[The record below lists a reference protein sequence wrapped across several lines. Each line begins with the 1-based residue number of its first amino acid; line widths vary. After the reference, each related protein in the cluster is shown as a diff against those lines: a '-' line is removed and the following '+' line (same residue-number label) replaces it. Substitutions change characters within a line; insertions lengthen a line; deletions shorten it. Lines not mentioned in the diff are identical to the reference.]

1 MPREVKRLTPKQLR
15 FVQEYLKDL
24 NATQAAIRAGYS
36 SRTAMQQGSRL
47 LSKAEVAQAVAERA
61 DRVTAKAEVTVE
73 RIVQEAAAIAFHDAR
88 KLFRDDGTLKDPHE
102 LDDETAAA
110 IAGLEVEELF
120 EGRGKAREHVGRLHK
135 VKRWEKTKALE
146 LLAKYRKM
154 FDDAP
159 KVNVNAGAIVFLP
172 RNGREPV

>member
-1 MPREVKRLTPKQLR
+1 MALRPLTPKQHR
-15 FVQEYLKDL
+15 FVEEYLVDL
-24 NATQAAIRAGYS
+24 NATQACIRAGYS
-36 SRTAMQQGSRL
+36 ARTAGKIGSQL
-47 LSKAEVAQAVAERA
+47 LGKTGISEAIARRRQVIA
-61 DRVTAKAEVTVE
+61 DRAEVTVE
-73 RIVQEAAAIAFHDAR
+73 RIVREAAAIAFHDAR
-88 KLFRDDGTLKDPHE
+88 KLFHEDGRLKAPHE

-110 IAGLEVEELF
+110 IAGIEVETLF
-120 EGRGKAREHVGRLHK
+120 VGRGDAKAAVGTLSK

-172 RNGREPV
+172 RNGREPG

>member
-1 MPREVKRLTPKQLR
+1 MARAKGLTPKQAR
-15 FVQEYLKDL
+15 FVLEYLKDL

-36 SRTAMQQGSRL
+36 ARSAEVNGPRL
-47 LSKAEVAQAVAERA
+47 LGNARVAEQVA
-61 DRVTAKAEVTVE
+61 LLVGKVTAKAEVTVE

-88 KLFRDDGTLKDPHE
+88 KLFDAEGRLKPIHE

-110 IAGLEVEELF
+110 LAGIEVEHLY
-120 EGRGKAREHVGRLHK
+120 EGRGESRELVGTLHK

-154 FDDAP
+154 FDDGP
-159 KVNVNAGAIVFLP
+159 KVNLTAGVVVYLP
-172 RNGREPV
+172 SNGREPG

>member
-1 MPREVKRLTPKQLR
+1 MTPRKLTPKQLR

-36 SRTAMQQGSRL
+36 RRTADQLGHQL
-47 LSKAEVAQAVAERA
+47 LKKPSVAAAVSERA
-61 DRVTAKAEVTVE
+61 GKVLEKAEVTVE

-88 KLFRDDGTLKDPHE
+88 KLFHTDGRLKAPHE

-110 IAGLEVEELF
+110 IAGIEVEQLF
-120 EGRGKAREHVGRLHK
+120 EGRGEDRAMVGTLHK

-172 RNGREPV
+172 RNGRESA